1 MTPNANAPLT
11 DAQVDQLADILDEQV
26 KAAKSVRR
34 ISYRLAHD
42 SSRKLGIITGYG
54 LPREGLTT
62 AASFGLAHEDWT
74 HAGFSDR
81 FEFVQA
87 RDNPADE
94 YERIVVAVA
103 EGSISSRKVPK
114 AGMIY
119 ADAVVSARLPELA
132 KRMPHATLVFPYS
145 WQNFSSADLR
155 GGVKV
160 WFMQV
165 VPIYEVERKYLQQHG
180 FAAFE
185 QLIVEQGA
193 HFHKLD
199 REPYVAG
206 T

>member
-1 MTPNANAPLT
+1 MPSANARLT
-11 DAQVDQLADILDEQV
+11 DAQVDQLADILDAEV
-26 KAAKSVRR
+26 KAAKSIRR

-62 AASFGLAHEDWT
+62 AASFGFAHEDWT

-81 FEFVQA
+81 FELVQA

-103 EGSISSRKVPK
+103 EASISTKKVPK
-114 AGMIY
+114 AGLVY
-119 ADAVVSARLPELA
+119 TDAVVSARLPELA

-145 WQNFSSADLR
+145 WENFSSAELR

-180 FAAFE
+180 FAEFE
-185 QLIVEQGA
+185 QLLIDQGA
-193 HFHKLD
+193 HFHKFN
-199 REPYVAG
+199 REAYVAG
-206 T
+206 